1 MAMDAA
7 EVSKPRQ
14 GVGEEAALAGSPSE
28 SLARALRG
36 PIRRRT
42 PPRLR
47 VFFLRQLRLCG
58 EVSLAAKRTG
68 VPLSTVYR
76 WRERDARFRE
86 RWDAIQ
92 LQRRDII
99 EDRLMAIVREGE
111 LRSVY
116 HKGLKVGWRRTFTH
130 LASIRVLDYLDRRA
144 GEKMSHD
151 VSRSDA
157 AEPAKKQR
165 DQRFETP
172 ESRAR

>member
-1 MAMDAA
+1 MTMEAGEVWSAA
-7 EVSKPRQ
+7 ELLTRV
-14 GVGEEAALAGSPSE
+14 
-28 SLARALRG
+28 LRG
-36 PIRRRT
+36 PVKRRT

-47 VFFLRQLRLCG
+47 VFFLRQLRQCG

-76 WRERDARFRE
+76 WRKRDAKFRE
-86 RWDAIQ
+86 RWEAIQ

-116 HKGLKVGWRRTFTH
+116 HKGLEVGWRRTFTH
-130 LASIRVLDYLDRRA
+130 LASIRVLDYFSRQA

-151 VSRSDA
+151 VSRSTA
-157 AEPAKKQR
+157 PESAKK
-165 DQRFETP
+165 
-172 ESRAR
+172 SKGSAA

>member
-1 MAMDAA
+1 MTVDA
-7 EVSKPRQ
+7 
-14 GVGEEAALAGSPSE
+14 GEAWSASE
-28 SLARALRG
+28 LLARVLRG
-36 PIRRRT
+36 PVKRRT

-76 WRERDARFRE
+76 WRKRDPKFRE

-116 HKGLKVGWRRTFTH
+116 HKGLDVGWRRTFTH
-130 LASIRVLDYLDRRA
+130 LASIRVRDYFNRRA
-144 GEKMSHD
+144 GEKMSHN
-151 VSRSDA
+151 VSHSDA
-157 AEPAKKQR
+157 AEPAKKAGG
-165 DQRFETP
+165 
-172 ESRAR
+172 SVA

>member
-1 MAMDAA
+1 MDSV
-7 EVSKPRQ
+7 EVS
-14 GVGEEAALAGSPSE
+14 ALHHRADDGPAPAGTTSE

-36 PIRRRT
+36 PVRRRT
-42 PPRLR
+42 APRLR
-47 VFFLRQLRLCG
+47 VFFLRQFRQCG

-76 WRERDARFRE
+76 WRQRDARFRE

-116 HKGLKVGWRRTFTH
+116 HKGLDVGWRRTFTH
-130 LASIRVLDYLDRRA
+130 LASIRVLDYFDRRA

-151 VSRSDA
+151 VSRSEA
-157 AEPAKKQR
+157 AEPAKKAGR
-165 DQRFETP
+165 
-172 ESRAR
+172 SAA

>member
-1 MAMDAA
+1 MTMEA
-7 EVSKPRQ
+7 
-14 GVGEEAALAGSPSE
+14 EEAWSASE
-28 SLARALRG
+28 LLARVLRG
-36 PIRRRT
+36 PVKRRT

-68 VPLSTVYR
+68 VPLSTAYR
-76 WRERDARFRE
+76 WRRRDPAFRE

-116 HKGLKVGWRRTFTH
+116 HKGLEVGWRRTFTH
-130 LASIRVLDYLDRRA
+130 LASIRVLDYLNRRA
-144 GEKMSHD
+144 GEKMSHN
-151 VSRSDA
+151 VSHSEA
-157 AEPAKKQR
+157 AEPTKN
-165 DQRFETP
+165 P
-172 ESRAR
+172 EGPVA